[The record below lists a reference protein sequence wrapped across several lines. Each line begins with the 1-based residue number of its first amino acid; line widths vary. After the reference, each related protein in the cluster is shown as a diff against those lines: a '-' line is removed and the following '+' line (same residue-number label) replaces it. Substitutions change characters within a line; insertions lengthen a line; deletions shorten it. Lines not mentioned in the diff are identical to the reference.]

1 MPEEAKKCITED
13 KQVEEAKA
21 TLERINSWINN
32 CDTKTGAILAL
43 LGVILTLVLTN
54 EGLSTCR
61 EIASKAMASRTFSD
75 ILYLIIWFV
84 SFACL
89 ILGLFKL
96 ISALFAT
103 TSSEK
108 FKQGKLETD
117 SRIFFGSIGT
127 TPTYQEYRDK
137 FTGMTISDYINDL
150 LSQVYINSL
159 IASKKFKNY
168 NQGLKYAIIGFCWFI
183 VMLII
188 GNFVYL

>member
-1 MPEEAKKCITED
+1 MTEEAKKCITEE

-32 CDTKTGAILAL
+32 CDTKAGVILAL
-43 LGVILTLVLTN
+43 LGVILTLVMTN
-54 EGLSTCR
+54 EGPSACY
-61 EIASKAMASRTFSD
+61 EIASKAMANRTFSD
-75 ILYLIIWFV
+75 IFYLVIWFV

-89 ILGLFKL
+89 IFGLYRL

-103 TSSEK
+103 INSEK
-108 FKQGKLETD
+108 NKQAKLETD
-117 SRIFFGSIGT
+117 SRVFFGSIGA

-137 FTGMTISDYINDL
+137 FAEMTIAEYTNDL

-159 IASKKFKNY
+159 IANKKFKNY

-183 VMLII
+183 VMFII
-188 GNFVYL
+188 GLFVYR

>member
-1 MPEEAKKCITED
+1 MPEEAKKCITEE

-32 CDTKTGAILAL
+32 CDTKAGAILAL
-43 LGVILTLVLTN
+43 LGVILTLVMTN
-54 EGLSTCR
+54 EGLSACY
-61 EIASKAMASRTFSD
+61 EIASKAMANRTFSD
-75 ILYLIIWFV
+75 IFYLIIWFV

-89 ILGLFKL
+89 IFGLYRL

-103 TSSEK
+103 INSEK
-108 FKQGKLETD
+108 YKQAKLETD
-117 SRIFFGSIGT
+117 SRIFFGFIGA

-137 FTGMTISDYINDL
+137 FAEMTIAEYTNDL

-159 IASKKFKNY
+159 IANKKFKNY

-183 VMLII
+183 VMFII
-188 GNFVYL
+188 GLFVYR